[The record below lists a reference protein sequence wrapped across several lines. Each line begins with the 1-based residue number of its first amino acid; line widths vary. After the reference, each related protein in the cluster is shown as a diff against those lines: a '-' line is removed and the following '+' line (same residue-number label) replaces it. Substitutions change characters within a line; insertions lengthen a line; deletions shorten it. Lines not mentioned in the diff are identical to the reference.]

1 MEKTNNRP
9 DWGKLF
15 QAALHEPGRL
25 GSHYR
30 LFHRYSLGN
39 QLLAVEQMVDRGIP
53 VGPIA
58 SFNGWR
64 KAGRV
69 VRKGERADVGA
80 DSQQGMSRCC
90 DLVKQ
95 QQTSNCERRTF
106 RPRRLIAASLAPVG
120 R

>member
-39 QLLAVEQMVDRGIP
+39 QLLAMEQMAERGIP
-53 VGPIA
+53 AGPIA
-58 SFNGWR
+58 SFNGWKRRAARSKRAKKPLGSGCRSSKR
-64 KAGRV
+64 KPA
-69 VRKGERADVGA
+69 KTATA
-80 DSQQGMSRCC
+80 
-90 DLVKQ
+90 LK
-95 QQTSNCERRTF
+95 TK
-106 RPRRLIAASLAPVG
+106 
-120 R
+120 